1 MILSVSNL
9 HFILY
14 LASQIW
20 RHPTL
25 CHSKEG
31 IISPLTTLPSEAL
44 QTEAIKLFKVKLY
57 VALSIKKKLEGN
69 LCQGFPN
76 GASGKEPAC
85 QCRRCK
91 RHRFDPGVGKNP
103 WRRAWQP
110 TPVFLPEESYG
121 ERSLAGYNPWGR
133 KESDMTEAT

>member
-1 MILSVSNL
+1 MILLFSVH
-9 HFILY
+9 HFIMY

-57 VALSIKKKLEGN
+57 VGLYVVKILI
-69 LCQGFPN
+69 
-76 GASGKEPAC
+76 
-85 QCRRCK
+85 
-91 RHRFDPGVGKNP
+91 GKNK
-103 WRRAWQP
+103 
-110 TPVFLPEESYG
+110 S
-121 ERSLAGYNPWGR
+121 
-133 KESDMTEAT
+133 K

>member
-1 MILSVSNL
+1 MGGQKSDSSVFCS
-9 HFILY
+9 HFIVC

-57 VALSIKKKLEGN
+57 MGLNIVKFLI
-69 LCQGFPN
+69 
-76 GASGKEPAC
+76 
-85 QCRRCK
+85 
-91 RHRFDPGVGKNP
+91 GKNK
-103 WRRAWQP
+103 
-110 TPVFLPEESYG
+110 S
-121 ERSLAGYNPWGR
+121 
-133 KESDMTEAT
+133 KEFRL

>member
-1 MILSVSNL
+1 MILLFSVH
-9 HFILY
+9 HFIMY

-57 VALSIKKKLEGN
+57 MGLYVVKILI
-69 LCQGFPN
+69 
-76 GASGKEPAC
+76 
-85 QCRRCK
+85 
-91 RHRFDPGVGKNP
+91 GKNK
-103 WRRAWQP
+103 
-110 TPVFLPEESYG
+110 S
-121 ERSLAGYNPWGR
+121 
-133 KESDMTEAT
+133 K

>member
-1 MILSVSNL
+1 MILPFSVH
-9 HFILY
+9 HFIMH

-57 VALSIKKKLEGN
+57 MGLYVVKILI
-69 LCQGFPN
+69 
-76 GASGKEPAC
+76 
-85 QCRRCK
+85 
-91 RHRFDPGVGKNP
+91 GKNK
-103 WRRAWQP
+103 
-110 TPVFLPEESYG
+110 S
-121 ERSLAGYNPWGR
+121 
-133 KESDMTEAT
+133 K